1 MNPQL
6 GIPVFLT
13 LAVAGPARAAEG
25 GLQLLPT
32 GFAELWAQHGPSWAF
47 LLNLWQLH
55 QFLGLVLLFALLAP
69 ILHRFLFAPL
79 LRVLE
84 ERDRQIAGARERAE
98 QLAAEADALLTR
110 YDGAVLETR
119 ERAHEE
125 HLRLTEGARSASQ
138 TQVAEARTRVEEEL
152 RIRRGELGSAID
164 RAHTELRSDA
174 EALAREIAHRLLG
187 REVA

>member
-6 GIPVFLT
+6 GIPAFLA
-13 LAVAGPARAAEG
+13 LVVAGPARAAEG

-55 QFLGLVLLFALLAP
+55 QFLGLVVLFALLAP
-69 ILHRFLFAPL
+69 ILNRFLFAPL

-84 ERDRQIAGARERAE
+84 ERDRQIAGARERAA
-98 QLAAEADALLTR
+98 QLATEADALLMR
-110 YDGAVLETR
+110 YDTAVRETR

-125 HLRLTEGARSASQ
+125 HLRLTEDARNTSQ
-138 TQVAEARTRVEEEL
+138 TQVAEARTHVEEEL
-152 RIRRGELGSAID
+152 KARRGELRSALD
-164 RAHTELRSDA
+164 RAHSELRRDA
-174 EALAREIAHRLLG
+174 DALAREIAHRLLG